1 MHTCVS
7 SHTYEHAYTPYI
19 HIRRKKETTT
29 TTVIVMT
36 NRRTSWV
43 WWYMSMV

>member
-19 HIRRKKETTT
+19 HIRRKKKTT

-36 NRRTSWV
+36 SRRTSWV